1 MQAGLV
7 SQPLIWSEIFK
18 AGGPSPCLFA
28 AVRISVYIRPTEIDA
43 ADLPTIFWPQE
54 QRRAA

>member
-7 SQPLIWSEIFK
+7 SQPLTWSDIFK
-18 AGGPSPCLFA
+18 AGGLSPCLFA
-28 AVRISVYIRPTEIDA
+28 AVRISVYIRPTEFDA
-43 ADLPTIFWPQE
+43 AEPPTIFWPHE